1 MDKDLRDD
9 MLKLVRYKVL
19 FVKREYEHAFPERE
33 DLVSDNLDGP
43 AFTAW
48 KVAEFIQQ
56 LGRGET
62 PVPRKW
68 ADKGYPA
75 AEHRRGGALLGLD
88 EEDKKYLRVY
98 YEVLERYPR
107 EKFKYEEQQIRV
119 LEQIRDAL
127 ADSRASSQPKGLDP
141 YELMLGRLLANRA
154 LLARWRA
161 GFAKCHGQ
169 FGAAIAAAFNSR
181 RDAGGFQAARLDPS
195 RLGAAFRN
203 GGGNFSPATFDRFAG
218 MSKGKFP
225 AYALATGQ
233 LSEDSPPQHRF
244 WEMMRQTPNGYVQ
257 RTTVSDTRFVDPSAL
272 PAVLDGQADI
282 TVNVYREDTGVVS
295 WSSNYRRGRQ
305 EMPFICYPLGD
316 GLVFWAA
323 QLMSDRMEPLMP
335 GVFLLFLKWPGEIE
349 GRPNLFLVTV
359 AMGLDFE
366 GCRAD
371 VAGDVFWKGHFEL
384 VEGA

>member
-119 LEQIRDAL
+119 LEQIRDAV
-127 ADSRASSQPKGLDP
+127 PKKG
-141 YELMLGRLLANRA
+141 MKVG
-154 LLARWRA
+154 
-161 GFAKCHGQ
+161 GG
-169 FGAAIAAAFNSR
+169 
-181 RDAGGFQAARLDPS
+181 AGG
-195 RLGAAFRN
+195 N
-203 GGGNFSPATFDRFAG
+203 GGAG
-218 MSKGKFP
+218 QPGGGGAP
-225 AYALATGQ
+225 
-233 LSEDSPPQHRF
+233 SPPPRPGGGQPH
-244 WEMMRQTPNGYVQ
+244 
-257 RTTVSDTRFVDPSAL
+257 TVTAGGAF
-272 PAVLDGQADI
+272 
-282 TVNVYREDTGVVS
+282 
-295 WSSNYRRGRQ
+295 
-305 EMPFICYPLGD
+305 
-316 GLVFWAA
+316 
-323 QLMSDRMEPLMP
+323 
-335 GVFLLFLKWPGEIE
+335 
-349 GRPNLFLVTV
+349 
-359 AMGLDFE
+359 
-366 GCRAD
+366 AD
-371 VAGDVFWKGHFEL
+371 VGRRF
-384 VEGA
+384 